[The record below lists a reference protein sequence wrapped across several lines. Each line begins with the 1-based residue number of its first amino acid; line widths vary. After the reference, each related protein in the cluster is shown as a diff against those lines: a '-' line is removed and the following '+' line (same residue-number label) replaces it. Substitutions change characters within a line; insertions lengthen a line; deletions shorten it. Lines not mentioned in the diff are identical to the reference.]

1 MKRLY
6 LLLCLPMMA
15 LQCNKPDTPV
25 TPDDPAPEA
34 ITLSVNP
41 IEMKAEGGTAQL
53 TITAPARPKLTG
65 IPAWI
70 TVTDGTYK
78 DYRIKLGINVKANEN
93 YDSRSADITVS
104 SAGAPSL
111 SLKVTQEG
119 KEVIKDPELADN
131 EAVRL
136 SRTLGL
142 GWNLGNHFDAYY
154 NYPGAGDLYNFPSET
169 VWGNKPATQE
179 TFSGAKKAGFK
190 TVRIPV
196 TWLNMIGEAPDYTI
210 DKTWM
215 DRVYEV
221 VGFAHNSGLNVIIN
235 THHDENHGDDHW
247 LDIYNASLD
256 NALNTAIKQ
265 KIAAVWTQIA
275 ERFADCGDWLIMEG
289 FNELND
295 GGWGW
300 SSAFQA
306 DPHKQCG
313 ILDQWNQTFVDAV
326 RATGG
331 NNATRWL
338 GVPTYCANPAFDKYM
353 TMPSDPAGKLMLSVH
368 FYDPS
373 DYTIGEKQYS
383 DWGHTG
389 AVGRKAAGSDEDHV
403 KDVFNNLYTKYV
415 AKNIPVY
422 VGEFGCSIRAKSDT
436 RAWAFF
442 LYYMEYVAKAA
453 KTFGM
458 PCVLWDNGADGS
470 GQERHGYLDHATG
483 AYIGNSKDVIDV
495 LVKAWT
501 DSQGY
506 TLQSVYDSAPVF

>member
-1 MKRLY
+1 
-6 LLLCLPMMA
+6 
-15 LQCNKPDTPV
+15 
-25 TPDDPAPEA
+25 
-34 ITLSVNP
+34 
-41 IEMKAEGGTAQL
+41 
-53 TITAPARPKLTG
+53 
-65 IPAWI
+65 
-70 TVTDGTYK
+70 
-78 DYRIKLGINVKANEN
+78 
-93 YDSRSADITVS
+93 
-104 SAGAPSL
+104 
-111 SLKVTQEG
+111 
-119 KEVIKDPELADN
+119 
-131 EAVRL
+131 
-136 SRTLGL
+136 
-142 GWNLGNHFDAYY
+142 
-154 NYPGAGDLYNFPSET
+154 
-169 VWGNKPATQE
+169 
-179 TFSGAKKAGFK
+179 
-190 TVRIPV
+190 
-196 TWLNMIGEAPDYTI
+196 MIGEAPDYTI